1 MIELKNNERD
11 VEKKL
16 ERQFSKETHI
26 LLIYQ
31 PFYVS
36 TNSAR
41 GEKQSVLRMRLYC
54 CLLNVSCVCVIWS
67 E

>member
-54 CLLNVSCVCVIWS
+54 CLL
-67 E
+67 